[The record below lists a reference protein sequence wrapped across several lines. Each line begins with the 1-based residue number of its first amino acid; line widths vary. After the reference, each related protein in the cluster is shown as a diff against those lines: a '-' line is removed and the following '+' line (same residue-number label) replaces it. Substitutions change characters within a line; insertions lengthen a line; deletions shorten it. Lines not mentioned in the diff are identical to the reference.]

1 MRVGIKALRM
11 MPQPKITRMTW
22 SDWMRGPEIEP
33 SIYAADFANLGRDM
47 ATLLDGG
54 AKIFQFDVGDGHF
67 VEPVTIGPIVL
78 QAISP
83 LFREKGGILDVHLMV
98 DNPEH
103 HFAAFQAAGAD
114 HVTFHHEVVDDP
126 APLVARARELGM
138 CVGIAFN
145 PDTKP
150 EAVAGQAEGVD
161 LVLCMGVHPGYSG
174 QAYIPE
180 TTERV
185 RRLRELLPPD
195 VHIQVD
201 GGVGMEN
208 VRDLRAA
215 GADLFV
221 AGSSV
226 FAHADPVA
234 AYRELANA
242 VQ

>member
-1 MRVGIKALRM
+1 MG
-11 MPQPKITRMTW
+11 W
-22 SDWMRGPEIEP
+22 DEWMRGPEIEP
-33 SIYAADFANLGRDM
+33 SIYAADFARLGADM
-47 ATLLDGG
+47 ERLLDGG
-54 AKIFQFDVGDGHF
+54 ARIFQFDVGDGHF

-103 HFAAFQAAGAD
+103 HFEAFRKAGAD

-126 APLVARARELGM
+126 APLVAHARELGM
-138 CVGIAFN
+138 GVGIAFN
-145 PDTKP
+145 PETEPD
-150 EAVAGQAEGVD
+150 AVAEQAGGVD

-185 RRLRELLPPD
+185 RRLREQLPPET
-195 VHIQVD
+195 HIQVD

-208 VRDLRAA
+208 VHDLRAA

-226 FAHADPVA
+226 FAHEDPVA
-234 AYRELANA
+234 AYRELTEA

>member
-1 MRVGIKALRM
+1 MS
-11 MPQPKITRMTW
+11 W
-22 SDWMRGPEIEP
+22 DEWMRGPEIEP

-67 VEPVTIGPIVL
+67 VEPITIGPIVS
-78 QAISP
+78 QAIAP

-98 DNPEH
+98 TNPEH
-103 HFAAFQAAGAD
+103 HFEMFRKAGAD
-114 HVTFHHEVVDDP
+114 HVTFHHEVVEDP

-138 CVGIAFN
+138 TVGIAFN
-145 PDTKP
+145 PETQVD
-150 EAVAGQAEGVD
+150 EVAASAGDVD

-174 QAYIPE
+174 QAFIPE
-180 TTERV
+180 TVQRV
-185 RRLRELLPPD
+185 RRLRELLSPEI
-195 VHIQVD
+195 HIQVD

-208 VRDLRAA
+208 VRELREA

-226 FAHADPVA
+226 FAHDDIVA
-234 AYRELANA
+234 AYRELTEA

>member
-1 MRVGIKALRM
+1 MS
-11 MPQPKITRMTW
+11 W
-22 SDWMRGPEIEP
+22 NEWMRGPEIEP
-33 SIYAADFANLGRDM
+33 SIYAADFARLGDDM
-47 ATLLDGG
+47 AELLDGG

-67 VEPVTIGPIVL
+67 VEPITIGPIVL

-103 HFAAFQAAGAD
+103 HFEAFAKAGAD

-126 APLVARARELGM
+126 APLVARARELGLG
-138 CVGIAFN
+138 VGIAFN
-145 PDTKP
+145 PETEP
-150 EAVAGQAEGVD
+150 EAVAAQAGEVD

-174 QAYIPE
+174 QAFIPE
-180 TTERV
+180 TVERV
-185 RRLRELLPPD
+185 RRLRELLPPH
-195 VHIQVD
+195 VHVQVD

-208 VRDLRAA
+208 VRELREA

-226 FAHADPVA
+226 FAHEDRVA
-234 AYRELANA
+234 AYRELAQA

>member
-1 MRVGIKALRM
+1 MS
-11 MPQPKITRMTW
+11 W
-22 SDWMRGPEIEP
+22 DEWMRGPEIEP

-54 AKIFQFDVGDGHF
+54 AKAFQFDVGDGHF
-67 VEPVTIGPIVL
+67 VEPITIGPIIL

-83 LFREKGGILDVHLMV
+83 IFREKGGILDVHLMV

-103 HFAAFQAAGAD
+103 HFEMFRRAGAD
-114 HVTFHHEVVDDP
+114 HVTFHHEVVADP
-126 APLVARARELGM
+126 APLVAHARELGM
-138 CVGIAFN
+138 TVGMAFN
-145 PDTKP
+145 PET
-150 EAVAGQAEGVD
+150 AVEDVAASAGDVD

-185 RRLRELLPPD
+185 RRLRELLPAKI
-195 VHIQVD
+195 HIQVD
-201 GGVGMEN
+201 GGIGMEN
-208 VRDLRAA
+208 VRQLREA

-226 FAHADPVA
+226 FAHDDMVA
-234 AYRELANA
+234 AYRELTEA

>member
-1 MRVGIKALRM
+1 MG
-11 MPQPKITRMTW
+11 W
-22 SDWMRGPEIEP
+22 DDWVRGPEIEP
-33 SIYAADFANLGRDM
+33 SIYAADFARLADDM

-67 VEPVTIGPIVL
+67 VEPITIGPIVL

-98 DNPEH
+98 DNPQH
-103 HFAAFQAAGAD
+103 HFEAFAEAGAD

-126 APLVARARELGM
+126 APLIEHARRLGLG
-138 CVGIAFN
+138 VGLAFN
-145 PDTKP
+145 PETEPD
-150 EAVAGQAEGVD
+150 AVAADADGFD

-180 TTERV
+180 TTDRL

-208 VRDLRAA
+208 VRSLREA

-226 FAHADPVA
+226 FAHEDTVA
-234 AYRELANA
+234 AYRELAEA
-242 VQ
+242 VR

>member
-1 MRVGIKALRM
+1 V
-11 MPQPKITRMTW
+11 TW
-22 SDWMRGPEIEP
+22 DDWMRGPEIEP
-33 SIYAADFANLGRDM
+33 SIYAADFADLGRDM
-47 ATLLDGG
+47 TTLLDGG

-67 VEPVTIGPIVL
+67 VEPITIGPIVL
-78 QAISP
+78 QAIAP
-83 LFREKGGILDVHLMV
+83 IFREKGGILDVHLMV

-103 HFAAFQAAGAD
+103 HFEMFRKAGAD
-114 HVTFHHEVVDDP
+114 HVTFHHEVVPDP
-126 APLVARARELGM
+126 APVVARARELGL

-145 PDTKP
+145 PDTEP
-150 EAVAGQAEGVD
+150 EEVATTAGDVD

-174 QAYIPE
+174 QAFIPE

-185 RRLRELLPPD
+185 RRLRELLPPE

-208 VRDLRAA
+208 VRELREA

-226 FAHADPVA
+226 FAHEDMVA
-234 AYRELANA
+234 AYRELSDA

>member
-1 MRVGIKALRM
+1 
-11 MPQPKITRMTW
+11 
-22 SDWMRGPEIEP
+22 MRGPEVEP
-33 SIYAADFANLGRDM
+33 SIYAADFARLGDDLGS
-47 ATLLDGG
+47 LLDGG

-67 VEPVTIGPIVL
+67 VDPITTGPIVL

-83 LFREKGGILDVHLMV
+83 LFREQGGILDVHLMV

-103 HFAAFQAAGAD
+103 HFEAFREAGAD
-114 HVTFHHEVVDDP
+114 HVTFHHEVVPDP

-145 PDTKP
+145 PETEP
-150 EAVAGQAEGVD
+150 EDVAATADGVD

-174 QAYIPE
+174 QAFIPE
-180 TTERV
+180 TTDRI
-185 RRLRELLPPD
+185 RRLRELLPPE
-195 VHIQVD
+195 VHVQVD
-201 GGVGMEN
+201 GGFGMEN
-208 VRDLRAA
+208 ARALREA

-226 FAHADPVA
+226 FGHEDRVA
-234 AYRELANA
+234 AFRALTAE